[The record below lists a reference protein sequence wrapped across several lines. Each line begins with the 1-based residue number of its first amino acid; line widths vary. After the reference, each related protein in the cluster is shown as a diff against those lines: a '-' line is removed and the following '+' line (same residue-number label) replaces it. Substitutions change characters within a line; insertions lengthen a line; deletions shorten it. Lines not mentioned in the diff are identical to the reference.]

1 MKRSRG
7 PIRLFDLQNIFDVL
21 KDGCERSE
29 QPSVFYPMGVN
40 VVNRKTR
47 MRGEEQMKR
56 KICCMEEADTDV
68 ILIRTVTEEEE
79 SRMRSRAARCGSSS
93 NAVQCSSSSNA
104 SELLQE
110 AVIRS
115 LHKATQSGTNVVPF
129 RFPTQSS
136 APFRSPARDIAAS
149 SRPTSCRDTHP
160 ADSNDAQPID
170 PNGAQPIDSP
180 RPDTQPDNSGSVPSS
195 SKSEEN
201 ENGFRTE

>member
-1 MKRSRG
+1 
-7 PIRLFDLQNIFDVL
+7 
-21 KDGCERSE
+21 
-29 QPSVFYPMGVN
+29 
-40 VVNRKTR
+40 
-47 MRGEEQMKR
+47 MKR

-149 SRPTSCRDTHP
+149 SRPTSCRDTQLSVFFTDRCEHSEQP
-160 ADSNDAQPID
+160 ADPID
-170 PNGAQPIDSP
+170 AQPIDSP
-180 RPDTQPDNSGSVPSS
+180 CHDTQPDNSGSIPSS
-195 SKSEEN
+195 LKPEEN
-201 ENGFRTE
+201 ENGLRTE